1 MIKLINTNRMMKYSY
16 TIVLGIALLFS
27 SCGNE
32 TNNNAPVSDTE
43 HEHSSEESIELDNG
57 EKWVVVE
64 EMMGHI
70 QNMETD
76 VKSFENLEEK
86 DFSVLAT
93 KLEDNIDLL
102 TSNCT
107 MTGKAHD
114 ELHKWL
120 LPYIDLVGELSNA
133 KDTDEASKV
142 YKEIQTSFKTF
153 NTYFK

>member
-1 MIKLINTNRMMKYSY
+1 MKKLSY
-16 TIVLGIALLFS
+16 ILVFGTALLFS
-27 SCGNE
+27 SCANE
-32 TNNNAPVSDTE
+32 TDKKVEDQSTVHDE
-43 HEHSSEESIELDNG
+43 HDHDHSESIELNKG
-57 EKWVVVE
+57 EKWTVVE

-70 QNMETD
+70 RNMETD
-76 VKSFENLEEK
+76 VKLFNKLENK
-86 DFSVLAT
+86 DYAVLAV
-93 KLEDNIDLL
+93 KLEDNLDLL

-120 LPYIDLVGELSNA
+120 LPYIDLVDELSEADN
-133 KDTDEASKV
+133 DESAELT